1 MKISREEVLHIAELA
16 EIGVDDADLPSLVEQ
31 LDRIVEYVAQL
42 ERAPAEGDLLS
53 FVPGPVQV
61 PWRVDEVRP
70 EPLAI
75 PPGQMAPAWRGGY
88 FVVPRLMG
96 MEDA

>member
-1 MKISREEVLHIAELA
+1 MKIRREEVLHIAELA
-16 EIGVDDADLPSLVEQ
+16 EIGVDDADLPSLVAQ

-42 ERAPAEGDLLS
+42 EQAPAEGDLLS
-53 FVPGPVQV
+53 FQPGPAQV
-61 PWRVDEVRP
+61 AWRADEVRP

-75 PPGQMAPAWRGGY
+75 PPAQMAPAWRGGY
-88 FVVPRLMG
+88 FVVPRLTG

>member
-1 MKISREEVLHIAELA
+1 MKISRDDVLHIAALA
-16 EIGVDDADLPSLVEQ
+16 EIAVDDADLPSLVEQ

-42 ERAPAEGDLLS
+42 EQAPAEGDLPA
-53 FVPGPVQV
+53 FVPGPAQV
-61 PWRVDEVRP
+61 AWRADEVRP

-75 PPGQMAPAWRGGY
+75 PPSQMAPEWRSGY
-88 FVVPRLMG
+88 FVVPRLAG